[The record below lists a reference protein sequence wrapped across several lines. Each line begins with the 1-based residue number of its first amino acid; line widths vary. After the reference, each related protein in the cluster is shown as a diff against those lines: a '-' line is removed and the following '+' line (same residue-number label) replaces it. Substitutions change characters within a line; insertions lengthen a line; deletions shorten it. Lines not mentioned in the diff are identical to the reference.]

1 MLTRREEEVADIS
14 MGVRIRVGVK
24 EDLFVFRHKRS
35 LSPYRGDL
43 ENLSKTG

>member
-1 MLTRREEEVADIS
+1 VAIMDV
-14 MGVRIRVGVK
+14 GVRIRVGVK

-43 ENLSKTG
+43 ENLSKTS